1 MTNRADRPEP
11 DDAPPGPG
19 QRRATGNAG
28 EDHAVEWLERRG
40 FSIIDRNWRCARGEV
55 DIVARDGDTIVF
67 IEVKTRTGQTVGH
80 PLEAVTPRKLA
91 RIRQLVPAWFHAHRE
106 QTARAIRI
114 DCIAV
119 TMIADHVAIEH
130 VEALG

>member
-1 MTNRADRPEP
+1 MTNQPDRPEP
-11 DDAPPGPG
+11 DGAPRGRDR
-19 QRRATGNAG
+19 RRATGNAG
-28 EDHAVEWLERRG
+28 EDQAAQWLERHG

-67 IEVKTRTGQTVGH
+67 IEVKTRTGQTTGH
-80 PLEAVTPRKLA
+80 PLDAVTPRKLA